1 MSDLFPNNK
10 IKSGSPLNL
19 NITIIYSEFNSE
31 IVNNLLDTTEKRLI
45 EISKPKLT
53 KISVPGAYEIPF
65 AVKKIINLD
74 KSDAIICLGAIIRGE
89 TTHYELI
96 SENVFR
102 SISEIN
108 EMGIIP
114 VINGILTTENEDQAK
129 KRIING
135 NYYAESCLSMIKLN
149 KDLA

>member
-1 MSDLFPNNK
+1 MSDLFPNK
-10 IKSGSPLNL
+10 KVKSVTTLNL
-19 NITIIYSEFNSE
+19 NITIIHSEFNNE
-31 IVNNLLDTTEKRLI
+31 IVDNLLETTEKRLI
-45 EISKPKLT
+45 EISNPKLT

-65 AVKKIINLD
+65 AVKKIINLN
-74 KSDAIICLGAIIRGE
+74 KVDAIICLGVIIRGD

-108 EMGIIP
+108 GMGTIP

-135 NYYAESCLSMIKLN
+135 NYFAESCLRMIELN

>member
-1 MSDLFPNNK
+1 MSNLFPNNK
-10 IKSGSPLNL
+10 IKFDGHHNL
-19 NITIIYSEFNSE
+19 NIAIVHSEFNSE
-31 IVNNLLDTTEKRLI
+31 IVNNLLNVTEKRLI
-45 EISKPKLT
+45 EISKPKLS

-65 AVKKIINLD
+65 AVKKIINLNKLD
-74 KSDAIICLGAIIRGE
+74 SIICLGVIIRGD

-102 SISEIN
+102 SISEFN
-108 EMGIIP
+108 GMGIIP

-135 NYYAESCLSMIKLN
+135 NYFAESCLSMIKLN

>member
-10 IKSGSPLNL
+10 NNFDSTNSF
-19 NITIIYSEFNSE
+19 NITIVHSNFNSE
-31 IVNNLLDTTEKRLI
+31 IVNKLLEATEKRLF
-45 EISKPKLT
+45 EMSKPKLT

-65 AVKKIINLD
+65 VVKKIINLN
-74 KSDAIICLGAIIRGE
+74 KSDAIICLGAIVRGD

-102 SISEIN
+102 TISEVN
-108 EMGIIP
+108 NLGIIP

-135 NYYAESCLSMIKLN
+135 KYFAESCLSMIKLN

>member
-1 MSDLFPNNK
+1 MSDLFPNK
-10 IKSGSPLNL
+10 KVKSVTTLNL
-19 NITIIYSEFNSE
+19 NITIVHSEFNNE
-31 IVNNLLDTTEKRLI
+31 IVDNLLETTEKRLI
-45 EISKPKLT
+45 EISNPKLT

-65 AVKKIINLD
+65 AVKKIINLN
-74 KSDAIICLGAIIRGE
+74 KVDAIICLGAIIRGD

-108 EMGIIP
+108 GMGIIP

>member
-10 IKSGSPLNL
+10 IKSDSPLNL
-19 NITIIYSEFNSE
+19 NITIVYSEFNSE
-31 IVNNLLDTTEKRLI
+31 IVNNLLDATVIRLI

-74 KSDAIICLGAIIRGE
+74 KSDAIICLGSIIRGE

-129 KRIING
+129 KRIKNG
-135 NYYAESCLSMIKLN
+135 NYFAESCLSMIKLN

>member
-31 IVNNLLDTTEKRLI
+31 IVNNLLDVTEKRLI

-74 KSDAIICLGAIIRGE
+74 KSDAIICLGAIIRGD

-102 SISEIN
+102 SISQIN

-135 NYYAESCLSMIKLN
+135 NYFAESCLSMIKLN

>member
-1 MSDLFPNNK
+1 MSDLFPNK
-10 IKSGSPLNL
+10 KVKSVTTLNL
-19 NITIIYSEFNSE
+19 NITIVHSEFNNE
-31 IVNNLLDTTEKRLI
+31 IVDNLLETTEKRLI
-45 EISKPKLT
+45 EISIPKLT

-65 AVKKIINLD
+65 AVKKIINLN
-74 KSDAIICLGAIIRGE
+74 KVDAIICLGVIIRGD

-108 EMGIIP
+108 GMGTIP

-129 KRIING
+129 NLFSRNVP
-135 NYYAESCLSMIKLN
+135 
-149 KDLA
+149 

>member
-31 IVNNLLDTTEKRLI
+31 IVNNLLDETEKRLI

-74 KSDAIICLGAIIRGE
+74 KSDAIICLGAIIRGD

-135 NYYAESCLSMIKLN
+135 NYFAESCLSMIKIN

>member
-19 NITIIYSEFNSE
+19 NITIIYSEFNSQ
-31 IVNNLLDTTEKRLI
+31 IVNDLLDETEKRLI

-108 EMGIIP
+108 GMGTIP

-135 NYYAESCLSMIKLN
+135 NYFAESCLSMIELN

>member
-19 NITIIYSEFNSE
+19 NITIIYSEFNSQ
-31 IVNNLLDTTEKRLI
+31 IVNDLLDETEKRLI

-135 NYYAESCLSMIKLN
+135 NYFAESCLSMIKLN

>member
-1 MSDLFPNNK
+1 MSDLFPNK
-10 IKSGSPLNL
+10 KVKSVTTLNL
-19 NITIIYSEFNSE
+19 NITIVHSEFNNE
-31 IVNNLLDTTEKRLI
+31 IVDNLLETTEKRLI
-45 EISKPKLT
+45 EISNPKLT

-65 AVKKIINLD
+65 AVKKIINLN
-74 KSDAIICLGAIIRGE
+74 KVDAIICLGVIIRGD

-102 SISEIN
+102 PISEIN
-108 EMGIIP
+108 GMGTIP
-114 VINGILTTENEDQAK
+114 VINGILTTENKDQAK

-135 NYYAESCLSMIKLN
+135 NYFAESCLRMIKLN

>member
-74 KSDAIICLGAIIRGE
+74 KSDAIICLGSIIRGE

-135 NYYAESCLSMIKLN
+135 NYFAESCLSMIKLN

>member
-10 IKSGSPLNL
+10 IKSDSPLNL

-31 IVNNLLDTTEKRLI
+31 IVTNLLDVTEKRLI
-45 EISKPKLT
+45 EISKHKLT

-74 KSDAIICLGAIIRGE
+74 KSDAIICLGAIIRGD

-108 EMGIIP
+108 EMGNIP
-114 VINGILTTENEDQAK
+114 VINGILTTENEYQAK

-135 NYYAESCLSMIKLN
+135 NYFAESCLSMIKLN

>member
-1 MSDLFPNNK
+1 MCIRDS
-10 IKSGSPLNL
+10 
-19 NITIIYSEFNSE
+19 
-31 IVNNLLDTTEKRLI
+31 LDTTEKRLI

-74 KSDAIICLGAIIRGE
+74 KSDAIICLGAIIRGD

-102 SISEIN
+102 SISQIN

-114 VINGILTTENEDQAK
+114 VINCILTTENEDQAK

-135 NYYAESCLSMIKLN
+135 NYFAESCLSMIKLN

>member
-31 IVNNLLDTTEKRLI
+31 IVNNLLDETEKRLI

-74 KSDAIICLGAIIRGE
+74 KSDAIICLGSIIRGE

-135 NYYAESCLSMIKLN
+135 NYFAESCLSMIKIN

>member
-31 IVNNLLDTTEKRLI
+31 IVNNLLDETEKRLI

-135 NYYAESCLSMIKLN
+135 NYFAESCLSMIKLN

>member
-31 IVNNLLDTTEKRLI
+31 IVNNLLDVTEKRLI

>member
-31 IVNNLLDTTEKRLI
+31 IVNNLLDVTEKRLI

-74 KSDAIICLGAIIRGE
+74 KSDAIICLGAIIRGD

-102 SISEIN
+102 SISGIN

>member
-10 IKSGSPLNL
+10 IKTDSPLNL
-19 NITIIYSEFNSE
+19 NITIVYSEFNSE
-31 IVNNLLDTTEKRLI
+31 IVNDLLDATVIRLI

-102 SISEIN
+102 SISGIN

-129 KRIING
+129 KRIVNG
-135 NYYAESCLSMIKLN
+135 NYFAESCLTMIKLN

>member
-10 IKSGSPLNL
+10 NNFESINSLD
-19 NITIIYSEFNSE
+19 ITIIHSNFNSA
-31 IVNNLLDTTEKRLI
+31 IVNKLLETTEKRLI
-45 EISKPKLT
+45 EISKPNLT
-53 KISVPGAYEIPF
+53 KFSVPGAYEIPF

-74 KSDAIICLGAIIRGE
+74 KSDAIICLGAIIRGD

-135 NYYAESCLSMIKLN
+135 NYFAESCLSMIKLN

>member
-10 IKSGSPLNL
+10 IKTDSPLNL
-19 NITIIYSEFNSE
+19 NITIVYSEFNSE
-31 IVNNLLDTTEKRLI
+31 IVNDLLDATVIRLI

-102 SISEIN
+102 SISGIN

-135 NYYAESCLSMIKLN
+135 NYFAESCLSMIKLN

>member
-135 NYYAESCLSMIKLN
+135 NYFAESCLTMIKLN

>member
-31 IVNNLLDTTEKRLI
+31 IVNNLLDETEKRLI

-108 EMGIIP
+108 EMGVIP

-135 NYYAESCLSMIKLN
+135 NYFAESCLSMIKLN

>member
-1 MSDLFPNNK
+1 MSDSFPNNK

-19 NITIIYSEFNSE
+19 NITIVYSEFNSD

-45 EISKPKLT
+45 EISKSKLN
-53 KISVPGAYEIPF
+53 KICVPGAYEIPF

-102 SISEIN
+102 SISGIN
-108 EMGIIP
+108 EMAIIP

-129 KRIING
+129 KRILNG
-135 NYYAESCLSMIKLN
+135 NYFAESCISMIKLN

>member
-10 IKSGSPLNL
+10 NNFESINSLD
-19 NITIIYSEFNSE
+19 ITIIHSNFNSE
-31 IVNNLLDTTEKRLI
+31 IVNKLLETTEKRLI

-53 KISVPGAYEIPF
+53 KFSVPGAYEIPF

-74 KSDAIICLGAIIRGE
+74 KSDAIICLGAIIRGD

-108 EMGIIP
+108 GMGIIP
-114 VINGILTTENEDQAK
+114 VVNGILTTENEDQAK
-129 KRIING
+129 KRIINV
-135 NYYAESCLSMIKLN
+135 NYFAESCISMIKLN

>member
-19 NITIIYSEFNSE
+19 NITIVHSEFNSK
-31 IVNNLLDTTEKRLI
+31 IVNNLLDTTEKRLL
-45 EISKPKLT
+45 ELSKPKLT

-74 KSDAIICLGAIIRGE
+74 KSDAIICLGAIIRGD

-108 EMGIIP
+108 TIGIIP
-114 VINGILTTENEDQAK
+114 IINGILTTENENQAK

-135 NYYAESCLSMIKLN
+135 NYFAESCLSMIKLN

>member
-10 IKSGSPLNL
+10 IESGSPLNL

-31 IVNNLLDTTEKRLI
+31 IVNNLLDETEKRLI

-102 SISEIN
+102 SISGIN

-135 NYYAESCLSMIKLN
+135 NYFAESCLSMIKLN

>member
-1 MSDLFPNNK
+1 MSDLFPNK
-10 IKSGSPLNL
+10 KVKSVTTLNL
-19 NITIIYSEFNSE
+19 NITIIHSEFNNE
-31 IVNNLLDTTEKRLI
+31 IVDNLLETTEKRLI
-45 EISKPKLT
+45 EISNPKLT

-65 AVKKIINLD
+65 AVKKIINLNNA
-74 KSDAIICLGAIIRGE
+74 DAIICLGVIIRGD

-108 EMGIIP
+108 GMGTIP

-129 KRIING
+129 KRIMNG
-135 NYYAESCLSMIKLN
+135 NYFAESCLRMIELN
-149 KDLA
+149 KDLT

>member
-10 IKSGSPLNL
+10 IKSGNPLNL

-31 IVNNLLDTTEKRLI
+31 IVNNLLDVTEKRLI
-45 EISKPKLT
+45 EILKPKLT

-74 KSDAIICLGAIIRGE
+74 KSDAIICLGSIIRGE

-102 SISEIN
+102 SISGIN
-108 EMGIIP
+108 EMAIIP

-135 NYYAESCLSMIKLN
+135 NYFAESCLNMIKLN

>member
-102 SISEIN
+102 SISGIN

-135 NYYAESCLSMIKLN
+135 NYFAESCLSMIKLN

>member
-31 IVNNLLDTTEKRLI
+31 IVNNLLDVTEKRLI
-45 EISKPKLT
+45 EILKPKLT

-108 EMGIIP
+108 EMGVIP

-135 NYYAESCLSMIKLN
+135 NYFAESCLSMIKLN

>member
-102 SISEIN
+102 SISGIN

-135 NYYAESCLSMIKLN
+135 NYFAESCLTMIKLN

>member
-31 IVNNLLDTTEKRLI
+31 IVNNLLDVTEKRLI

-74 KSDAIICLGAIIRGE
+74 KSDAIICLGSIIRGE

>member
-135 NYYAESCLSMIKLN
+135 NYFAESCLSMIKLN